1 MLELFAW
8 GVALFVVF
16 GIPYLIEKN
25 GSSNH
30 KNMSNSQIDNEIDKY
45 LK

>member
-1 MLELFAW
+1 MLETIFYLI
-8 GVALFVVF
+8 GF
-16 GIPYLIEKN
+16 GIYFWLDWRFANKGRN
-25 GSSNH
+25 NH